1 MPCAFGRGA
10 LPQLLR
16 QIEGLAGERGAALAA
31 TLRTL
36 VALLARQ
43 VRAQRSSAHQAP
55 EKWFKLQR

>member
-16 QIEGLAGERGAALAA
+16 QLEGLASERGAALAA

-36 VALLARQ
+36 TALLARQ
-43 VRAQRSSAHQAP
+43 VRTQHSLAQG
-55 EKWFKLQR
+55 FKGGLRNL